1 MFTYTKN
8 IVAINLFL
16 LVNLA
21 LKKPT
26 FEEYPFTATTTKLN
40 ASNAVDGLK
49 FNLIFNGGQCS
60 ASRSK
65 RNATWW
71 VNLTSVYS
79 INNIRIYFP
88 NGMFMYIFKD

>member
-1 MFTYTKN
+1 MLTYTKN

-26 FEEYPFTATTTKLN
+26 FEEYPFTATTTKP
-40 ASNAVDGLK
+40 SNAVDGLK

>member
-1 MFTYTKN
+1 MLTYTKN

-26 FEEYPFTATTTKLN
+26 FEEYPFTATSTKLN

>member
-1 MFTYTKN
+1 MLTYTKN

-26 FEEYPFTATTTKLN
+26 FEEYPSIATSVKT
-40 ASNAVDGLK
+40 SNAVDGLK
-49 FNLIFNGGQCS
+49 FNLIFSGGQCS

>member
-8 IVAINLFL
+8 IVGINLFL

>member
-26 FEEYPFTATTTKLN
+26 FEEYPFIATNVKT
-40 ASNAVDGLK
+40 SNAVDGLK